1 MSNANIAC
9 RLEQQV
15 DKQPYKRAV
24 IELCKRDHVSGAG
37 LYRHLTFLQ
46 LEELSSKYAR
56 AFSESGIKKGSRVLL
71 GVKPGAELCA
81 LTFALFKLGAVPV
94 FIDPGMGKKHL
105 LNCVEQAKADALVA
119 LPAVFIFKLFNGKS
133 FEGVKIKW
141 SLGFC
146 PVLGVKNLKTVSF
159 QEKFYPACHM
169 EEDELAALL
178 FTSGSTGPAKGVVY
192 TCKIFNFQLD
202 IIKEQYAVTSDDMDM
217 SVFPLFALFAV
228 CMGMSTVIPDMDTSK
243 PAAAD
248 PVKILQIME
257 EQDVSFSFGSPAFW
271 KVMANYCEEHNRK
284 LNSVRC
290 LVMAGCSVE
299 PELHRRFLKNILNE
313 DAEIYVPYG
322 ATESLPLTSMKGSD
336 VLAFSAERSEAG
348 EGTCVGK
355 PMSPE
360 YDIKIIKISDDVIGE
375 WSEDLCLPAGQVGE
389 IVNSGPITTHEYY
402 NNVEGT
408 KKSKIHAEDRIW
420 HRMGD
425 LGYFD
430 EQGYLWF
437 CGRKNERVE
446 INDQLLCTDK
456 IENVLNLHK
465 DVKRSALVSLTEKEA
480 ALIVEPETLDLL
492 ECEQKQSLSI
502 KEFSELLSERMPTVK
517 IKKFLFKENFP
528 VDVRHNAKIKRDLLR
543 DWAQDK
549 F

>member
-15 DKQPYKRAV
+15 DQQAHKRAV
-24 IELCKRDHVSGAG
+24 IELHKRDKNSGAG
-37 LYRHLTFLQ
+37 VYKHLTFLQ

-56 AFSESGIKKGSRVLL
+56 AFAESGITKGSRVLL
-71 GVKPGAELCA
+71 GVKPGADLCA
-81 LTFALFKLGAVPV
+81 LTFALFKVGAVPV
-94 FIDPGMGKKHL
+94 FIDPGMGTKHL
-105 LNCVEQAKADALVA
+105 LNCVEQAKAEAIVG
-119 LPAVFIFKLFNGKS
+119 LPAVFVFKLFNKKA

-146 PVLGVKNLKTVSF
+146 PILGVQNLKSVSF
-159 QEKFYPACHM
+159 QEKFYPACQM
-169 EEDELAALL
+169 EQSDVAALL

-202 IIKEQYAVTSDDMDM
+202 IIKEQYEVKTTDMDM

-228 CMGMSTVIPDMDTSK
+228 CMGMPTVIPDMDTSK

-271 KVMANYCEEHNRK
+271 KVMADYCEVNNHK

-299 PELHRRFLKNILNE
+299 PELHRRYLNNILK
-313 DAEIYVPYG
+313 DGAEIYVPYG

-336 VLAFSAERSEAG
+336 VLSFSAERSEAG

-355 PMSPE
+355 PMSGE
-360 YDIKIIKISDDVIGE
+360 YDVKIIKISDDAIEE
-375 WSEDLCLPAGQVGE
+375 WSNDIVLKPGEVGE

-402 NNVEGT
+402 NNSEGT
-408 KKSKIHAEDRIW
+408 KKSKIYDGDKIW

-446 INDQLLCTDK
+446 VEQELLCTDK

-465 DVKRSALVSLTEKEA
+465 NVKRSALVPINEKEA
-480 ALIVEPETLDLL
+480 ALIVEPNCGKLLESQDRQKVAIQEFVDLL
-492 ECEQKQSLSI
+492 KQKLPN
-502 KEFSELLSERMPTVK
+502 LK
-517 IKKFLFKENFP
+517 IDKFLFKADFP

-543 DWAQDK
+543 EWAQK
-549 F
+549 EI

>member
-1 MSNANIAC
+1 MKNANVAC

-15 DKQPYKRAV
+15 DQQPYKRAV
-24 IELCKRDHVSGAG
+24 IELCKRDKITGAG
-37 LYRHLTFLQ
+37 IYKHLTFLQ

-56 AFSESGIKKGSRVLL
+56 AFADSGIKKGSRVLL
-71 GVKPGAELCA
+71 GVKPGADLCA
-81 LTFALFKLGAVPV
+81 LTFALFKVGAVPV

-119 LPAVFIFKLFNGKS
+119 LPAVFLFKLFNSNAFK
-133 FEGVKIKW
+133 GVKINW

-146 PVLGVKNLKTVSF
+146 PLFGVKNLNSVNFK
-159 QEKFYPACHM
+159 EKFYPACHM

-202 IIKEQYAVTSDDMDM
+202 IIKEQYEVTVNDMDM

-228 CMGMSTVIPDMDTSK
+228 CMGMPTVIPDMDTSK

-248 PVKILQIME
+248 PVKILRIME
-257 EQDVSFSFGSPAFW
+257 EQNVSFSFGSPAFW
-271 KVMANYCEEHNRK
+271 KVMADHCEENNQS
-284 LNSVRC
+284 LPSVRC

-299 PELHRRFLKNILNE
+299 PELHRRYLRSILNE
-313 DAEIYVPYG
+313 DAEIFVPYG
-322 ATESLPLTSMKGSD
+322 ATESLPLTSMKGSE
-336 VLAFSAERSEAG
+336 VLNFSAERSEAG

-360 YDIKIIKISDDVIGE
+360 YDVKIIKISDEAIEKWSSDLVLGSGE
-375 WSEDLCLPAGQVGE
+375 VGE

-402 NNVEGT
+402 NNEEGT
-408 KKSKIHAEDRIW
+408 KKSKIYEEDRVW

-446 INDQLLCTDK
+446 IKDKLLCTDK
-456 IENVLNLHK
+456 IENVLNLHES
-465 DVKRSALVSLTEKEA
+465 VKRSALVPYGEEKA
-480 ALIVEPETLDLL
+480 ALIVEPNCLELL
-492 ECEQKQSLSI
+492 GSKEKQAVSI
-502 KEFSELLSERMPTVK
+502 KEFSDLLGEKLPNLN
-517 IKKFLFKENFP
+517 IDKFLFKESFP

-543 DWAQDK
+543 DWAQK
-549 F
+549 EV

>member
-9 RLEQQV
+9 RLEEQV
-15 DKQPYKRAV
+15 DQQAHKRAV
-24 IELCKRDHVSGAG
+24 IELHKRDENSGG
-37 LYRHLTFLQ
+37 GIYKHLTFLQ

-56 AFSESGIKKGSRVLL
+56 AFAESGITKGSRVLL
-71 GVKPGAELCA
+71 GVKPGADLCA
-81 LTFALFKLGAVPV
+81 LTFALFKVGAVPV
-94 FIDPGMGKKHL
+94 FIDPGMGPKHL
-105 LNCVEQAKADALVA
+105 LNCVEQAKAEAIVG
-119 LPAVFIFKLFNGKS
+119 LPAVFVFKLFNCKA

-146 PVLGVKNLKTVSF
+146 PIIGVKNLKSVSF
-159 QEKFYPACHM
+159 QEKFYPACQM
-169 EEDELAALL
+169 EQSDVAALL

-202 IIKEQYAVTSDDMDM
+202 IIKEQYEVATTDMDM

-228 CMGMSTVIPDMDTSK
+228 CMGMPTVIPDMDTSK

-248 PVKILQIME
+248 PEKILQIME

-271 KVMANYCEEHNRK
+271 KVMADYCEENNHK

-299 PELHRRFLKNILNE
+299 PDLHRRYLNNILKE
-313 DAEIYVPYG
+313 GAEIYVPYG
-322 ATESLPLTSMKGSD
+322 ATESLPLTSMKGSE
-336 VLAFSAERSEAG
+336 VLSFSAERSEAG
-348 EGTCVGK
+348 DGTCVGK
-355 PMSPE
+355 PMSGE
-360 YDIKIIKISDDVIGE
+360 YDVKIIKISDDAVEE
-375 WSEDLCLPAGQVGE
+375 WSNDIVLKPGEVGE

-402 NNVEGT
+402 NNSKGT
-408 KKSKIHAEDRIW
+408 KKSKIYDGDKIW

-446 INDQLLCTDK
+446 IEQELLCTDK

-465 DVKRSALVSLTEKEA
+465 NVKRSALVPLNEKEA
-480 ALIVEPETLDLL
+480 ALIVEPNCEKLLESQDRQKVAIQEFVDLL
-492 ECEQKQSLSI
+492 KQKLPN
-502 KEFSELLSERMPTVK
+502 LK
-517 IKKFLFKENFP
+517 IDKFLFKADFP

-543 DWAQDK
+543 EWAQK
-549 F
+549 EI